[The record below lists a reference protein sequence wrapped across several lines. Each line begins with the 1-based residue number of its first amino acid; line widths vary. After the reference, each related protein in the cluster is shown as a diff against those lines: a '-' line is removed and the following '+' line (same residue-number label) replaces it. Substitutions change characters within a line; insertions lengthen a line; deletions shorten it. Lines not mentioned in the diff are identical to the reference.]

1 MVNLMRKKILAIV
14 EGEKKE
20 PEILRR
26 VLDISGLK
34 QREIVPYKAN
44 IYDLYDRLYSEYGDT
59 IDDVDI
65 QEFLKEIHPDP
76 ESQDILDGNYT
87 DILLI
92 FDFDPQDN
100 RYSAG
105 KLIRLLEIFNES
117 TQMGRL
123 YINYP
128 MVESFYH
135 FRSLED
141 DSFLKEM
148 FNLAEISPGSI
159 YKERVNRLTC
169 IHQLRDVTKKELAYM
184 IRLILKKVNRI
195 CERECTAAEL
205 ADTLQDVADCQ
216 IQRLSAQQSMYVL
229 NTCILYVYEYNPRM
243 LDWLDYR

>member
-1 MVNLMRKKILAIV
+1 MRKKILVIV

-34 QREIVPYKAN
+34 QREIVSYKAN
-44 IYDLYDRLYSEYGDT
+44 IYDLYERLSSEYGDT
-59 IDDVDI
+59 IDEVDI

-76 ESQDILDGNYT
+76 ESQTILDEKYT
-87 DILLI
+87 DILLV

-100 RYSAG
+100 RYSS
-105 KLIRLLEIFNES
+105 KNLIRLLEIFNES

-135 FRSLED
+135 FQSLED
-141 DSFLKEM
+141 DSFLDEM
-148 FNLAEISPGSI
+148 FSLAEISPGSI
-159 YKERVNRLTC
+159 YKERVNKLTC
-169 IHQLRDVTKKELAYM
+169 IHHLRDVHKRELAYM
-184 IRLILKKVNRI
+184 IRLILKKVNQI
-195 CERECTAAEL
+195 CERGCEAAEL

-216 IQRLSAQQSMYVL
+216 IRRLSAQQSMYVL

-243 LDWLDYR
+243 LDWLDRK

>member
-34 QREIVPYKAN
+34 QREIVSYKSN
-44 IYDLYDRLYSEYGDT
+44 IYDLYDKLYSEYGDT
-59 IDDVDI
+59 IDEVDI

-76 ESQDILDGNYT
+76 ESQAILNGNYT
-87 DILLI
+87 DVLLI

-100 RYSAG
+100 RYSSD
-105 KLIRLLEIFNES
+105 KLVRLLDIFSES

-148 FNLAEISPGSI
+148 FTLKEISPGSI
-159 YKERVNRLTC
+159 YKERVNNLTC
-169 IHQLRDVTKKELAYM
+169 IHQLRDVSKKELAYM
-184 IRLILKKVNRI
+184 IRLILKKVNQI
-195 CERECTAAEL
+195 CEREYKAGEL
-205 ADTLQDVADCQ
+205 VDALQDVADCQ
-216 IQRLSAQQSMYVL
+216 IRRLSAQQSMYVL

-243 LDWLDYR
+243 LDWLDYK